1 MKRQT
6 FIICEIGINHLGQL
20 DIAKKLIKIAKEVGA
35 NAVKFQKRNIYKVY
49 SKEYLKQPRND
60 DNPFGWKTQEEQ
72 KLGLEFGEK
81 EYDEIDK
88 YCKRLNVLWFA
99 SPWDLDSVEFLKKYN
114 LKYNKIASAML
125 THTSLLEAVAKQRK
139 YTFIST
145 GMSTL
150 EEIEKAVDIFK
161 KYSCPYQLMHCN
173 SSYPCPTEDLNLL
186 CIDTLKRKFNCPV
199 GYSGH
204 SSGIM
209 DAVIAVALGANAVEK
224 HITLDRTLYGTD
236 QSSSLEPQGLRKM
249 IEYIEFTEEALGTGE
264 KIVTDREKKIMAK
277 LRRSFDY

>member
-20 DIAKKLIKIAKEVGA
+20 DIAKKLIKIAKEAGA
-35 NAVKFQKRNIYKVY
+35 NAVKFQKRNIYRVY

-72 KLGLEFGEK
+72 KLGLEFEEK
-81 EYDEIDK
+81 EYDEIVN
-88 YCKRLNVLWFA
+88 YCKEKNIDFMA
-99 SPWDLDSVEFLKKYN
+99 SAWDLDSVEFLKKYN

-161 KYSCPYQLMHCN
+161 KHNCPYQLMHCN

-186 CIDTLKRKFNCPV
+186 CIDTLKRKFDCPI

-249 IEYIEFTEEALGTGE
+249 IEYIEYTEEALGTGE

>member
-81 EYDEIDK
+81 EYDEIVN
-88 YCKRLNVLWFA
+88 YCKKKNIDFMA
-99 SPWDLDSVEFLKKYN
+99 SAWDLDSVEFLKKYN